1 MFNIFIDYILFKI
14 IKKQWLSL
22 PVLFYKSLLL
32 ICFIHGSL
40 TLNLVPHLILSLTL
54 FPLLS
59 GKLQLLLC
67 IGESVLSCRCK
78 FLILVRLNGGTRRWV
93 DLWFLESGEESKLQ
107 V

>member
-59 GKLQLLLC
+59 GKLQLVLG
-67 IGESVLSCRCK
+67 ISESVLS
-78 FLILVRLNGGTRRWV
+78 V
-93 DLWFLESGEESKLQ
+93 DVSF
-107 V
+107 